1 MERMYM
7 TSWQPYVLLVYQTN
21 PVVVQFFSYVNT
33 FFCSKNLD
41 GRWTCECAYTLL
53 FEVSL

>member
-1 MERMYM
+1 MERMYI

-21 PVVVQFFSYVNT
+21 PVVVEFFSYVNT

-41 GRWTCECAYTLL
+41 GRWT
-53 FEVSL
+53 